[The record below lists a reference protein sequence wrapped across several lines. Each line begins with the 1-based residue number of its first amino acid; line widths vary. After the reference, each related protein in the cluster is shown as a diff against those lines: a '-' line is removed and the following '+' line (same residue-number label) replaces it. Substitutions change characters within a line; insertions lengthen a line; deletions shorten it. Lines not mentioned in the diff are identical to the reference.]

1 MRRRIA
7 PAAGLVLAAVLTLS
21 ACTPPA
27 AEPTAWQSTVE
38 TVAAQASGGD
48 YAAAL
53 ATLDA
58 LEAEVTARRD
68 AGELAPDEAE
78 AILSRIATVRA
89 DLTSLTPTPTPTPTP
104 EPVQTS
110 EPVQQQPTVPDEDG
124 SSDDGTD
131 DEVDPG
137 DQGPGNG
144 PSDQAPGGNGNGNNG
159 NNGNG
164 NGKDGGPG
172 QGGGSGKKDG

>member
-68 AGELAPDEAE
+68 AGELPADEAE

-89 DLTSLTPTPTPTPTP
+89 DLISLTPTPTPTP

-110 EPVQQQPTVPDEDG
+110 EPVQQQPIEPEEDG
-124 SSDDGTD
+124 STDDGTD

-144 PSDQAPGGNGNGNNG
+144 PSDQAPGGSGNGNGNGNNG
-159 NNGNG
+159 N
-164 NGKDGGPG
+164 GKDGGGGG
-172 QGGGSGKKDG
+172 QGKKNG

>member
-68 AGELAPDEAE
+68 AGELAADEAE

-89 DLTSLTPTPTPTPTP
+89 DLISLTPTPTPTP

-110 EPVQQQPTVPDEDG
+110 EPVHQQPIVPEEDG
-124 SSDDGTD
+124 STDDGTD

-144 PSDQAPGGNGNGNNG
+144 PSDQAPGGNGNGNGNG
-159 NNGNG
+159 NNG
-164 NGKDGGPG
+164 NGKDGGGGG
-172 QGGGSGKKDG
+172 QGKKNG

>member
-48 YAAAL
+48 YVAAL

-68 AGELAPDEAE
+68 AGELAADEAE

-110 EPVQQQPTVPDEDG
+110 EPVQQPTVPEEDG

-144 PSDQAPGGNGNGNNG
+144 PSDQAPGGSGNGNGNGNNG
-159 NNGNG
+159 N
-164 NGKDGGPG
+164 GKDGGGGG
-172 QGGGSGKKDG
+172 QGKKNG

>member
-58 LEAEVTARRD
+58 LEAEVIARRD
-68 AGELAPDEAE
+68 AGELPADEAE

-89 DLTSLTPTPTPTPTP
+89 DLTSLIPTPTP
-104 EPVQTS
+104 EPEPAQTS
-110 EPVQQQPTVPDEDG
+110 EPVQQQPSVPEEDE
-124 SSDDGTD
+124 SSDDGT
-131 DEVDPG
+131 EVDPG
-137 DQGPGNG
+137 EQDPGNA
-144 PSDQAPGGNGNGNNG
+144 PSDQAPGGNGNGSGNG

-164 NGKDGGPG
+164 NNGNGKDSGGGP
-172 QGGGSGKKDG
+172 GKKDG

>member
-89 DLTSLTPTPTPTPTP
+89 DLTSLTPTPTPTP

-110 EPVQQQPTVPDEDG
+110 EPVQQPTVPEEDG

-159 NNGNG
+159 NG